1 MAIPPSPLCLSNT
14 HELHVPKALEPKIKF
29 LNISHIEESGQAW
42 AVDANI
48 LEKGQATTVAV
59 LSCRERLRA
68 RRLSVYCGLLRQCIN
83 LADPGLRGLRG
94 LCVVRW
100 VGTCLLTEIFSVQ
113 FSR

>member
-14 HELHVPKALEPKIKF
+14 HELSVLKVLEPKIKF
-29 LNISHIEESGQAW
+29 LNISYIRATGQAW

-48 LEKGQATTVAV
+48 LEKGHATTVAV
-59 LSCRERLRA
+59 LSCRERLRV